1 MCILLHFQFGI
12 QFKVKTEARGKK
24 RTKEKRNHMK
34 KEPSE
39 KMRLLT
45 YCSAAPKCCR
55 IAEAARI
62 VNVTK
67 TKTKRKKH
75 THIHVEIERR
85 EQQKNAQ
92 PKRST
97 KYNIRI
103 NCFRFH

>member
-67 TKTKRKKH
+67 TKTKRKNTH
-75 THIHVEIERR
+75 TYTLKQNEENNKKKMRN
-85 EQQKNAQ
+85 QKGA
-92 PKRST
+92 P
-97 KYNIRI
+97 NII
-103 NCFRFH
+103 SE